1 MVDLSIISYV
11 NVYQRVNTSQKPCF
25 FVGDLH
31 DTEIWDMRMLSMNR
45 WFDKKIGIPTNHGPD
60 DGEDSVLV
68 VVVICVKIGDC
79 PNADLHFA
87 ARKAPILPPT
97 PTIQAY
103 TLWQSPSIWVRC
115 GENVGSNMFS
125 AVHNHL
131 TDVTLTPCLL
141 HVFRKLSVVGPVSP
155 TDLLY
160 LCHRPNPSRLATVI
174 WDDFFPHENESTKAR
189 KHESCK
195 AQREHQQTD
204 KFTY

>member
-1 MVDLSIISYV
+1 MTHMTQRFGIICGCWV
-11 NVYQRVNTSQKPCF
+11 WT
-25 FVGDLH
+25 GGLMH
-31 DTEIWDMRMLSMNR
+31 
-45 WFDKKIGIPTNHGPD
+45 KKIGIPNDHDKSWPQMTMAIG
-60 DGEDSVLV
+60 VLV

-87 ARKAPILPPT
+87 ARKAPILTPT

-131 TDVTLTPCLL
+131 TDMTLTTLTPCLL

-160 LCHRPNPSRLATVI
+160 LCRPNPSRLATVI

-189 KHESCK
+189 KLQSAKGAPTNSQNYVLTILVGEK
-195 AQREHQQTD
+195 N
-204 KFTY
+204 

>member
-1 MVDLSIISYV
+1 M
-11 NVYQRVNTSQKPCF
+11 T
-25 FVGDLH
+25 
-31 DTEIWDMRMLSMNR
+31 MA
-45 WFDKKIGIPTNHGPD
+45 IG
-60 DGEDSVLV
+60 VLV

-87 ARKAPILPPT
+87 ARKAPILTPT
-97 PTIQAY
+97 HTIQAY

-174 WDDFFPHENESTKAR
+174 WDAAKRKGSTNKLTKLR
-189 KHESCK
+189 INTSGWWFQPLWKILVSWGYYSQYMEK
-195 AQREHQQTD
+195 
-204 KFTY
+204 